1 MKKFS
6 AQTGG
11 RYVYVDDVLNL
22 QELALAFGEIFDG
35 CDNFVISGCEVN
47 GTRINPGFVY
57 INGEI
62 RRFEGSTIASFPAYL
77 SEVNRNENVAY
88 TDDDGKV
95 GRVIYGCQLLT
106 TPSIEPDPVTGQ
118 VPEYLVVEST
128 GIADTLRNA
137 FFGKYALNVESDI
150 MQTVD
155 SEVDFIRQINTM
167 DIVSGGAYKINR
179 SGFKGSMSFDQNG
192 TLIIKSVVD
201 SEYSVALTR
210 EGELVFYSGS
220 RMIAG
225 LNADGRLMASEVRT
239 TTATLGSVR
248 ISGSDIYNTSTQT
261 NDGSLY
267 LNVVGA
273 DGGTSYFRNTVIGD
287 GKGGTLFSVVGGT
300 RNITGYAQMTLAS
313 EQAGLTLQ
321 HTGLTAA
328 SEELIKKISWVDRTG
343 ALLGEIGYL
352 DATGMDF
359 TIHNAIG
366 NVKVDNNLYVTGD
379 LVVNGTNLRAY
390 ALTTAVTASLNLKAN
405 VSEVYSK
412 TDADDKFVSFSGGL
426 AELAIK
432 KGGKQVVRQSIDAV
446 AMDDVR
452 QTCAVLTNYLQ
463 DVVTTGLNPSSS
475 NYQEQLATRK
485 RAICQNIGAAY
496 APDTHMTP
504 YDTGWLPLPTGKNY
518 DIDNLHVRQI
528 GNIVY
533 IQGRVR
539 TCKNLTLCTLPNKIT
554 PPTYT
559 VKWSVYHKG
568 EWHCAIEANS
578 RELKVVRYQGDGWK
592 QNEDI
597 AWSYMV

>member
-1 MKKFS
+1 M
-6 AQTGG
+6 
-11 RYVYVDDVLNL
+11 
-22 QELALAFGEIFDG
+22 
-35 CDNFVISGCEVN
+35 
-47 GTRINPGFVY
+47 
-57 INGEI
+57 
-62 RRFEGSTIASFPAYL
+62 
-77 SEVNRNENVAY
+77 
-88 TDDDGKV
+88 
-95 GRVIYGCQLLT
+95 
-106 TPSIEPDPVTGQ
+106 
-118 VPEYLVVEST
+118 
-128 GIADTLRNA
+128 
-137 FFGKYALNVESDI
+137 
-150 MQTVD
+150 
-155 SEVDFIRQINTM
+155 
-167 DIVSGGAYKINR
+167 
-179 SGFKGSMSFDQNG
+179 
-192 TLIIKSVVD
+192 
-201 SEYSVALTR
+201 
-210 EGELVFYSGS
+210 
-220 RMIAG
+220 
-225 LNADGRLMASEVRT
+225 
-239 TTATLGSVR
+239 
-248 ISGSDIYNTSTQT
+248 
-261 NDGSLY
+261 
-267 LNVVGA
+267 
-273 DGGTSYFRNTVIGD
+273 
-287 GKGGTLFSVVGGT
+287 
-300 RNITGYAQMTLAS
+300 
-313 EQAGLTLQ
+313 
-321 HTGLTAA
+321 
-328 SEELIKKISWVDRTG
+328 
-343 ALLGEIGYL
+343 
-352 DATGMDF
+352 
-359 TIHNAIG
+359 
-366 NVKVDNNLYVTGD
+366 
-379 LVVNGTNLRAY
+379 
-390 ALTTAVTASLNLKAN
+390 
-405 VSEVYSK
+405 SEVYSK